1 MHVSTGRQAPTSP
14 SPSYSVFRSGLLSV
28 ARVFV
33 SLAAHEFL
41 PRSSGDG
48 GLGALVLVES
58 EVAFRCLADAWVPLL
73 LFVFWKSRRVSDGSR
88 GSPISLAHIPISLAH
103 IAG

>member
-1 MHVSTGRQAPTSP
+1 MLWVSSTKKIT
-14 SPSYSVFRSGLLSV
+14 GLLSV

-58 EVAFRCLADAWVPLL
+58 EVAFRWLADAWVPLL

-88 GSPISLAHIPISLAH
+88 GSPISLAHIPISLVH

>member
-1 MHVSTGRQAPTSP
+1 M
-14 SPSYSVFRSGLLSV
+14 
-28 ARVFV
+28 FV

-41 PRSSGDG
+41 ARSSGDG

-58 EVAFRCLADAWVPLL
+58 EVAFRWLADAWVPLL

-88 GSPISLAHIPISLAH
+88 GSPISLAHIAFLPVVDEGSRPISLAH
-103 IAG
+103 IAATATLSLPAR

>member
-1 MHVSTGRQAPTSP
+1 MTPRETRTPLILVT
-14 SPSYSVFRSGLLSV
+14 GLLSV
-28 ARVFV
+28 ARVFLL
-33 SLAAHEFL
+33 LAAHDFL
-41 PRSSGDG
+41 LRSSGDG

-58 EVAFRCLADAWVPLL
+58 EVPFRCLADAWVPLL

-88 GSPISLAHIPISLAH
+88 GSPISLAHIPISLVH